1 MKKLLSILL
10 AACMLL
16 TMLSLPAVAVEAQAE
31 GDTYEYFKFPFN
43 GDPGYTGNKCYY
55 GLLKDDG
62 SADAFWQPIRVSDG
76 SAAIKVEMKQVDY
89 NGARALR
96 VRVAGGT
103 AGQGVTIVP
112 RTTNA
117 NARLQ
122 KPIKLTP
129 GKNYAINYNIDI
141 TRYGNTSS
149 SGRLMSEAY
158 IVANGSA
165 DSSAS
170 LPPSASA
177 ITAAV
182 INKSPAPV
190 SGKDMRRAAY
200 YFTTAGV
207 ASYKLLQ
214 GNKSASSSSV
224 NIGAFGGLYSFAPTT
239 INKYTSLGLTQM
251 TGTITSDGSAV
262 ASSNNGTGKK
272 TIQKREVM
280 NALPVSDVEGDWN
293 DLADWG
299 ITPRMASDGQFT
311 GFYNYDYQANG
322 TDDTYTDHFGIT
334 LPTNSSAEYIKV
346 GEDFE
351 AMAGT
356 TIESG
361 GETYGLAYNE
371 YYIYDLEYYDTDNG
385 AVNFV
390 NGDDTA
396 TVVGAVGDT
405 VTAPTAPVV
414 EGKEFLGWYDAEGN
428 KFVDGTAI
436 VTGAPATY
444 TARYASYT
452 DNFKIDGTDIVFNAT
467 NDVAGTTVKSDFSMI
482 AAVNDYYRITPVYG
496 MLHKWA
502 DDVEIPYKSVAPALS
517 RATAT
522 IGTKIGLP
530 NTPANTEVGTLKM
543 VSTTGAN
550 SQVSTLLDASGAP
563 LLAKSNTQYMVKL
576 AYKQLGAGTVRVR
589 VGAGRS
595 TTYAT
600 SGTNVAT
607 REDTRYQ
614 NISEVSGTAFNA
626 KYKTLGAAS
635 LDYSEDVQYAF
646 FNFATGDFGTDY
658 IPEFNISTSTDGV
671 LGRYTGKHYAGVP
684 TNPNNPS
691 DKWGSSNWGQYEIV
705 GLPEFEIQSIEII
718 EVESGN
724 SVVVYNDGDTMVE
737 GVKGSELIPD
747 NFEKTVYKTTGNTRE
762 SNKLK
767 VFPEDN
773 SLVYDYNDVL
783 ENVKYTQRTYIGC
796 RGFAID
802 EAENALFYKPYTY
815 DEYYDKYGVDI
826 ISSAALGEGVS
837 LTGDQ
842 KLAKLKQT
850 YESSIWNM
858 YRLPIEETVDGATYK
873 VTFSYKNEGEIPAT
887 LKFAL
892 GKLESVVDNEQQ
904 VLAETKVIA
913 KTDEYTTATMFFTIE
928 HSATVTANQEGADD
942 THEALGKYLYVYF
955 NHSVADV
962 NQTGRPEVYLKDIV
976 VENLGT
982 VVGIPGASC
991 LTEEAAEAASQQAM
1005 RVYFSYKSTTGSNIF
1020 IDDVE
1025 YEVLERGIIY
1035 ANGAIDKYTTVG
1047 GTEEAPTYKYY
1058 GDIKVGNGYTTYAK
1072 SENLD
1077 TAWAYDETTQELW
1090 YSNYIRNFRAGM
1102 ENYKVLARGYIKFT
1116 DGENEYIVYSNT
1128 VNRSIEYLKD
1138 NCTDKIEEF

>member
-16 TMLSLPAVAVEAQAE
+16 TMLSLPAVAAEAVE
-31 GDTYEYFKFPFN
+31 GTYVYHKFDFDVDN
-43 GDPGYTGNKCYY
+43 FLGYTNTRTTLAAGTGLRKYTAVVAGDAAASTEGPSTGEAVAVDYVEYGGKTVMRIRYNSTRSHASNYRTNVIPHYKDASGNFVPVRFEEGKSYSFKYNLVAVRFGGCGNSNNRIFTELWPNTAAY
-55 GLLKDDG
+55 GFRNV
-62 SADAFWQPIRVSDG
+62 DANSNKWS
-76 SAAIKVEMKQVDY
+76 SAAMVGGKK
-89 NGARALR
+89 LS
-96 VRVAGGT
+96 AGT
-103 AGQGVTIVP
+103 LS
-112 RTTNA
+112 TNHA
-117 NARLQ
+117 N
-122 KPIKLTP
+122 
-129 GKNYAINYNIDI
+129 Y
-141 TRYGNTSS
+141 
-149 SGRLMSEAY
+149 
-158 IVANGSA
+158 V
-165 DSSAS
+165 
-170 LPPSASA
+170 
-177 ITAAV
+177 
-182 INKSPAPV
+182 PV
-190 SGKDMRRAAY
+190 SGLYAPITHSQTGMGYDTNYAGFAVTDTQVY
-200 YFTTAGV
+200 TIDGETVTAETTAANSKYGV
-207 ASYKLLQ
+207 NGSKSFPVTVPKVDMLPLNDPDEDTEGDFDDLGDWGIEWKANAAGTGMGAYTYKLY
-214 GNKSASSSSV
+214 GASE
-224 NIGAFGGLYSFAPTT
+224 YH
-239 INKYTSLGLTQM
+239 YT
-251 TGTITSDGSAV
+251 DAV
-262 ASSNNGTGKK
+262 AISLPAISSNN
-272 TIQKREVM
+272 RYFEVDP
-280 NALPVSDVEGDWN
+280 ADVN
-293 DLADWG
+293 DLPFPDQVVTIGDKTYA
-299 ITPRMASDGQFT
+299 RLYNE
-311 GFYNYDYQANG
+311 FYL
-322 TDDTYTDHFGIT
+322 T
-334 LPTNSSAEYIKV
+334 
-346 GEDFE
+346 DFE
-351 AMAGT
+351 YYEAGKGA
-356 TIESG
+356 INFVA
-361 GETYGLAYNE
+361 GET
-371 YYIYDLEYYDTDNG
+371 
-385 AVNFV
+385 
-390 NGDDTA
+390 TA
-396 TVVGAVGDT
+396 TMAGAVGDT
-405 VTAPTAPVV
+405 VTAPAAPAV

-452 DNFKIDGTDIVFNAT
+452 DNFKIDGKDIVFNAT
-467 NDVAGTTVKSDFSMI
+467 NDVAGTTVKSDLSMI
-482 AAVNDYYRITPVYG
+482 VAENDYYRITPVYS

-502 DDVEIPYKSVAPALS
+502 DDVEIPYKSVAPALK

-530 NTPANTEVGTLKM
+530 NTPADTEVGTLKM

-563 LLAKSNTQYMVKL
+563 LLAKSNTEYMVKL

-595 TTYAT
+595 TAYAT
-600 SGTNVAT
+600 SGINVAAL
-607 REDTRYQ
+607 ESTRYQ

-626 KYKTLGAAS
+626 KFKTLGAVS

-646 FNFATGDFGTDY
+646 FNFATGDFGTGY
-658 IPEFNISTSTDGV
+658 IPEFNITTSTDGV
-671 LGRYTGKHYAGVP
+671 LGRYTGKHYADVP
-684 TNPNNPS
+684 TNPNNAS

-737 GVKGSELIPD
+737 GVKGAELIPD
-747 NFEKTVYKTTGNTRE
+747 NFEKTVYKTAGNTRE

-773 SLVYDYNDVL
+773 SFVYDYNDVL

-842 KLAKLKQT
+842 KLAKLKQA

-887 LKFAL
+887 LCLAL
-892 GKLESVVDNEQQ
+892 GKLESVVDSEQQ

-928 HSATVTANQEGADD
+928 HSAMVTANVEGADD

-991 LTEEAAEAASQQAM
+991 LTEDAAEAASQQAM

-1047 GTEEAPTYKYY
+1047 GTEGAPTYKYY
-1058 GDIKVGNGYTTYAK
+1058 GGIKVGNGYTTYAK

-1077 TAWAYDETTQELW
+1077 TAWAYEEATQELW